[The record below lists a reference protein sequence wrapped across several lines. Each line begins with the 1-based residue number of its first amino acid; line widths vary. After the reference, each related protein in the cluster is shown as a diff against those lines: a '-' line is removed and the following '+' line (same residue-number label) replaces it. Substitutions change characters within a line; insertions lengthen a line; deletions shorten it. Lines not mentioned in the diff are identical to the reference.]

1 MRKSIIG
8 SMISDENTVSKNM
21 VIKPVEKKESRS
33 QRVNILLKPSV
44 YKAAKAKCKKLDISV
59 NECINQFLE
68 NWVSEED

>member
-8 SMISDENTVSKNM
+8 SMISDENTTNI

-44 YKAAKAKCKKLDISV
+44 YKAAKAKCKKLNISV

-68 NWVSEED
+68 NWISEEN

>member
-8 SMISDENTVSKNM
+8 SMISDENTTNI

-44 YKAAKAKCKKLDISV
+44 YKAAKVKCKKLNISV

-68 NWVSEED
+68 NWISEEN

>member
-1 MRKSIIG
+1 MRKSIVG
-8 SMISDENTVSKNM
+8 SMISNENTVSVNSI
-21 VIKPVEKKESRS
+21 IKPVEKKEARS

-44 YKAAKAKCKKLDISV
+44 YKATQAKCKKLGISV